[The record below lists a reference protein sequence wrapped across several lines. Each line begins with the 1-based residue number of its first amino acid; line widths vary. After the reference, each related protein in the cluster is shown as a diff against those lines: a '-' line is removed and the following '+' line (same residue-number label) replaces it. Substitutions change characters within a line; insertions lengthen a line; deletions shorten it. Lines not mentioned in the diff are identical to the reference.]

1 MGWFEEQIKHRM
13 ESDQEAFED
22 SIFNLSASVIG
33 KKAARDMT
41 DERIITRAAIEEIIK
56 YMGFKPKDSFNDI
69 SDDNDIQSIL
79 KPYGIMF
86 RDVELDE
93 EWTKEAYGPMLGRL
107 NSTGAA
113 IALLPK
119 PFKGYTYFDYAS
131 GKEIIVGKK
140 TSEDICK
147 DAVCFYKPLPKKKLS
162 IIDLIKYMQG
172 CMDVSDAVFYV
183 ALMLMFIFAG
193 YLLPSIVDF
202 ISDFILKMRS
212 IPMLAITSAFLFAAL
227 LARQLFNACSEVIME
242 RVEIKTG
249 INVEAAVMS
258 RVLSLPTS
266 FFKGYS
272 AGELSARIN
281 SIGELCELILVNLL
295 SLPLTSIFSLVYLGQ
310 IKTYTSALVVPAFF
324 IILLTLL
331 FSLFITFVQMKLVEK
346 IRQYDAEEDGIN
358 YALVSGIQK
367 IRLAGAEKRA
377 FAKWA
382 NSYNDSAQLH
392 YNPPV
397 VIKLHNTIAA
407 AIGTIGTIILYYTAT
422 KAGVSN
428 ADYLSFNIAF
438 GFLEGAFMSLSAVAL
453 TTASI
458 PPILKLAEPI
468 LKAEPENM
476 DGKAV
481 IKRISGNI
489 EVSNLHFA
497 YDTSMPEILKGISFK
512 IKSGEYV
519 AIVGKT
525 GCGKSTLLR
534 LLLGFEM
541 PTKGAVYFDGKDTSM
556 IDMSS
561 LRRKIGTVTQNGSL
575 FQGDIYSNIV
585 ITDPSL
591 TISDAWEAAEI
602 AGIADD
608 IRQMPMGMNTMIA
621 EGQGGIS
628 GGQKQ
633 RLMIARAVAPR
644 PKILLLDEATS
655 ALDNITQKKVSDSLD
670 ALKCTR
676 IVVAHRL
683 STIRNCDRIIVL
695 DDGKIVEDGKYQEL
709 IDKNGY
715 FAQLVK
721 RQQLDNGE

>member
-1 MGWFEEQIKHRM
+1 MGWFEEQMRHRM

-56 YMGFKPKDSFNDI
+56 YLGYKPKDTFNEAP
-69 SDDNDIQSIL
+69 DDNDLQNIL
-79 KPYGIMF
+79 KPYGIMY

-93 EWTKEAYGPMLGRL
+93 EWHKEAYGPMLSKL

-113 IALLPK
+113 IALIPK

-131 GKEIIVGKK
+131 GKEVVVGKK
-140 TSEDICK
+140 TAEDISRE
-147 DAVCFYKPLPKKKLS
+147 AICFYKPLPKKKLS
-162 IIDLIKYMQG
+162 IIDLLKYMYG
-172 CMDVSDAVFYV
+172 CMDISDLVFYV
-183 ALMLMFIFAG
+183 ILMLLSTVAG
-193 YLLPSIVDF
+193 YLFPAIAEF
-202 ISDFILKMRS
+202 ISGFVLKARS
-212 IPMLAITSAFLFAAL
+212 IPMLATTTVYLFAVML
-227 LARQLFNACSEVIME
+227 SRQLFLACSEVVME

-258 RVLSLPTS
+258 RVLSLPAT
-266 FFKGYS
+266 FFKDYS
-272 AGELSARIN
+272 AGELSSRIN
-281 SIGELCELILVNLL
+281 SVGALCELILTNVL
-295 SLPLTSIFSLVYLGQ
+295 SLPLTSLFSLVYMNQ
-310 IKTYTSALVVPAFF
+310 IKTYTNALVIPAFC
-324 IILLTLL
+324 IILFTLIFTL
-331 FSLFITFVQMKLVEK
+331 VITIIQMKLVEK

-382 NSYNDSAQLH
+382 NSYNDSAQLQ
-392 YNPPV
+392 YNPPLI
-397 VIKLHNTIAA
+397 IKLHNTIGT
-407 AIGTIGTIILYYTAT
+407 AIGVIGTVILYYTA
-422 KAGVSN
+422 AVSGVTDSE
-428 ADYLSFNIAF
+428 YLAFSIAF
-438 GFLEGAFMSLSAVAL
+438 GLLEGAFLSLSGVAL

-476 DGKAV
+476 DGKSAV
-481 IKRISGNI
+481 KRLSGNV
-489 EVSNLHFA
+489 EVSNLHFS
-497 YDTSMPEILKGISFK
+497 YDQNMPEVLKGISFK
-512 IKSGEYV
+512 IKAGEYV

-534 LLLGFEM
+534 LLLGFET
-541 PTKGAVYFDGKDTSM
+541 PTKGAVYYDGKDTSV

-561 LRRKIGTVTQNGSL
+561 LRRKIGTVIQNGSL
-575 FQGDIYSNIV
+575 FQGEIYSNIV

-591 TISDAWEAAEI
+591 TLDDAWEAAEI

-608 IRQMPMGMNTMIA
+608 IRQMPMGMHTMIA

-633 RLMIARAVAPR
+633 RLMIARAVAPK

-695 DDGKIVEDGKYQEL
+695 DDGKVVEDGKYQEL
-709 IDKNGY
+709 IDKNGF

-721 RQQLDNGE
+721 RQQVEN